1 MKRLIYLC
9 LIFIIS
15 FCGCNQSEVIS
26 QKTPVTINMP
36 TDNSVNGYR
45 TEGTKDSDIIDANSV
60 GVETK
65 EESRPTNNTELI
77 YCGNLNRK
85 VFHYANC
92 SSVKQMKEDNKYFC
106 SDRNLFLEMDYTP
119 CKSCNP

>member
-1 MKRLIYLC
+1 MKRLIYLY
-9 LIFIIS
+9 LILIIS
-15 FCGCNQSEVIS
+15 ICGCKQNDITS

-45 TEGTKDSDIIDANSV
+45 TKGVSDSDIIDANSV

-65 EESRPTNNTELI
+65 EESKPANSTELV

-85 VFHYANC
+85 VFHYATC
-92 SSVKQMKEDNKYFC
+92 SSVKQMKEDNKYYS
-106 SDRNLFLEMDYTP
+106 SDRNLFIEMNYTP